1 MSDRIVVVGGGIA
14 AARMARSYRE
24 AGGAGA
30 VTILSAEA
38 RLPYHRP
45 PLSKGLLRGTV
56 EPDGVLVE
64 PAAAYDELDV
74 DVRLGARVTEVN
86 PNRRKVVLADGETL
100 GYDRLVLASGST
112 PRQLRVPGEDLA
124 GGFSVPGPPR
134 PPPRS

>member
-1 MSDRIVVVGGGIA
+1 MSDQIVVVGGGVA

-38 RLPYHRP
+38 RLPYNRP

-74 DVRLGARVTEVN
+74 DVRLAARVTAVDPE
-86 PNRRKVVLADGETL
+86 RRKVVLADGETL
-100 GYDRLVLASGST
+100 GYDRLVLPSGS
-112 PRQLRVPGEDLA
+112 
-124 GGFSVPGPPR
+124 
-134 PPPRS
+134 PPPAAPGSGRA